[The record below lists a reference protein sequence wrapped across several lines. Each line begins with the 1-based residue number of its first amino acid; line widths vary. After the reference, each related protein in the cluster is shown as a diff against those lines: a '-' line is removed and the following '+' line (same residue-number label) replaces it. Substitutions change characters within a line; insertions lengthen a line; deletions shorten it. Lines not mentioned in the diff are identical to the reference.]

1 MVEKFKRVLSSIREV
16 VSGVFSGFAEAGALD
31 AVELECSEYEHVF
44 LLLLFGSLIGIPSPP
59 LTLTL
64 RLLPHIVDELRV
76 LEQRSR
82 RASDMIADLVSSLG
96 LEL

>member
-1 MVEKFKRVLSSIREV
+1 MVTRVKRGFSLIKEV
-16 VSGVFSGFAEAGALD
+16 VSGVFSGFAKAGVLD
-31 AVELECSEYEHVF
+31 AVELECTEYEHVF
-44 LLLLFGSLIGIPSPP
+44 LLLLFGSLVGVPSPP

-64 RLLPHIVDELRV
+64 RLLPYIVDELKV

-82 RASDMIADLVSSLG
+82 RVHDMIADLVSSLG